1 MKRLG
6 RIENRNLIEIFGLLF
21 FPVFQ
26 KYKQL
31 LVVPILFISPETFSQ
46 WKKIFVSGKPV
57 VSIYFRDFTSFPED
71 GFVGLRGGGDD
82 QLWRTLDGGI
92 LWQKISYPISPFPAN
107 SYTPPYCF
115 TFKDKFI
122 GWFCGF
128 QGYSILKTTDGGNTW
143 NLSGD
148 GTGSLS
154 ATGIHYVE
162 STGRLIGSVVGA
174 PYFYS
179 TDEGSTYQA
188 GIFPGFGGGV
198 SVTFSDENHGM
209 LSSTQTS
216 PAPPLGDHILY
227 TADGGLTWNNTL
239 FFYEFFQ
246 PIGIPNTPIFFAI
259 SELGPNV
266 GQVVR
271 SDDGGSTWKKL
282 AKYNNPNTLYSITG
296 TMQYGSEMRL
306 FFQTTT
312 DAADGIMMSEDT
324 GNSFFSICGPTND
337 QDTRFFVRDTFIYA
351 GDRYGGLW
359 LNTTGIGSNSKP
371 ILSSDAIIFRPLTC
385 SGEERIINFTFFDSC
400 NNRQAKLLNA
410 SITGNPVF
418 SITKG
423 AEQRI
428 IHPDDS
434 LVIVYTPDSSS
445 KDTDSGQVHLQFKL
459 GWKTFD
465 TTISLL
471 GLGKIVADSIAF
483 IPSLT
488 RNIIASE
495 QVTEYLI
502 SPSKAVSGKN
512 LSEVTFDV
520 TLDADLV
527 TPIDFKN
534 YMSRATID
542 TSSTTLAD
550 GFLTY
555 HIRISGN
562 DLLLDPAEAIVRIQ
576 LLTYVTDTISTN
588 IALSNIKLN
597 GFDPDYERCT
607 LSASSRDMTFTLAL
621 LCGDRTIVDFMRHG
635 RNALEITSIKPNP
648 ARDEVTVEI
657 MSELNDAVIIEI
669 YDALGNLVQTQDA
682 DRMSALR
689 TLVVSVD
696 KLSSGSY
703 VMRVSSGGSV
713 VSRGFVVER

>member
-1 MKRLG
+1 MVQG
-6 RIENRNLIEIFGLLF
+6 RKIETLLERGF
-21 FPVFQ
+21 FPT
-26 KYKQL
+26 
-31 LVVPILFISPETFSQ
+31 LFYYVLIVLSITACTEASSQ
-46 WKKIFVSGKPV
+46 WSKVADFGSKII
-57 VSIYFRDFTSFPED
+57 SIYFLDSVLD
-71 GFVGLRGGGDD
+71 IGFVGVYGTTLVEPK
-82 QLWRTLDGGI
+82 LWYTADNGLSWTLISYPVNSKGNRAHPFSVTFKDKLEGWFAGHFLNAEAVLHTLDGGQT
-92 LWQKISYPISPFPAN
+92 WAEVYSAPITDIQYVPSTGYLLLSQYFRSFVLSADGVN
-107 SYTPPYCF
+107 F
-115 TFKDKFI
+115 TSVI
-122 GWFCGF
+122 RPEM
-128 QGYSILKTTDGGNTW
+128 S
-143 NLSGD
+143 S
-148 GTGSLS
+148 SLS
-154 ATGIHYVE
+154 I
-162 STGRLIGSVVGA
+162 
-174 PYFYS
+174 
-179 TDEGSTYQA
+179 
-188 GIFPGFGGGV
+188 
-198 SVTFSDENHGM
+198 TFSDNLHGII
-209 LSSTQTS
+209 TATVPQTN
-216 PAPPLGDHILY
+216 LLY
-227 TADGGLTWNNTL
+227 TSDGGLNWNPTVIHSE
-239 FFYEFFQ
+239 FYQ
-246 PIGIPNTPIFFAI
+246 PVGIPNTTTFFAM
-259 SELGPNV
+259 SEYSDSPN
-266 GQVVR
+266 GSKLFR
-271 SDDGGSTWKKL
+271 SDDGGISWSELYT
-282 AKYNNPNTLYSITG
+282 YRNPGNETCTG
-296 TMQYGSEMRL
+296 TLQYGANMAL
-306 FFQTTT
+306 FFQSTETGGT
-312 DAADGIMMSEDT
+312 GIMMSEDT
-324 GNSFFSICGPTND
+324 GKTFISICGPLND
-337 QDTRFFVRDTFIYA
+337 VDTRFYVRDTFIYA
-351 GDRYGGLW
+351 GDKFGGLW

-371 ILSSDAIIFRPLTC
+371 ILSSDTISFHPLTC
-385 SGEERIINFTFFDSC
+385 SGEERLITFTLFDSC

-471 GLGKIVADSIAF
+471 GLGKIVADSIAL

-562 DLLLDPAEAIVRIQ
+562 DLLLDPAEAIVRIK

-607 LSASSRDMTFTLAL
+607 LSASSRDTAFTLAL
-621 LCGDRTIVDFMRHG
+621 LCGDRTIMDFMRRG
-635 RNALEITSIKPNP
+635 RSALEITSIKPNP

-703 VMRVSSGGSV
+703 VMRASSGSSV
-713 VSRGFVVER
+713 TSRHFVVER